1 MKFWDRVLTVY
12 GPGNVLAAM
21 ADGLALVAIRR
32 ADVQGGLVCTGPCIN
47 VAARVIGE
55 KQDFYHETHETH
67 ERGER

>member
-12 GPGNVLAAM
+12 GPGHLLAAT

-32 ADVQGGLVCTGPCIN
+32 VDVCGGLVCTGPCIN
-47 VAARVIGE
+47 VAAKVIGDE
-55 KQDFYHETHETH
+55 KRDADHESH